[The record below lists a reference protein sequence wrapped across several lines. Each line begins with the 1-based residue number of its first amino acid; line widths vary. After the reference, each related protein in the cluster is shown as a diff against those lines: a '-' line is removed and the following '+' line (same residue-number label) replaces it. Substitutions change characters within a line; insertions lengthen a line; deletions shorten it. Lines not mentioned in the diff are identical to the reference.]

1 MHWKTKNR
9 KKQKID
15 LNKSPRTVS
24 NKKKNKYMERE
35 MWTEW
40 PKFRNFCID
49 VMYMVGFKKQA
60 PAKMI
65 RKIWWWEENSCN
77 RSSQIKTNSSTTDC
91 ATKNIHFHLK
101 NIQVCNRLKRDRHH
115 KKGMIHTQHHITSY
129 HITYCVCARTFFH
142 TQTSTKFFWMD
153 QILHGAWIYHFII
166 ACNNIKKI
174 SIHQQE
180 ISHDFR
186 NHIEREWEKK
196 NKEKNKIWSKWI

>member
-1 MHWKTKNR
+1 MEINNTLED
-9 KKQKID
+9 KKKIIH
-15 LNKSPRTVS
+15 LNKSTDSS
-24 NKKKNKYMERE
+24 NKRRELKKNERE

-49 VMYMVGFKKQA
+49 VMYMVGFKKQT

-77 RSSQIKTNSSTTDC
+77 RSSQIKTNSSTNDC

-129 HITYCVCARTFFH
+129 HITNCVCVCARARFFH

-153 QILHGAWIYHFII
+153 QILHGAWIYHFIK
-166 ACNNIKKI
+166 ACNIIKKN
-174 SIHQQE
+174 
-180 ISHDFR
+180 FNPPTR
-186 NHIEREWEKK
+186 NLSWF
-196 NKEKNKIWSKWI
+196 SQ